1 LIRRKN
7 NTQTSKAHQTI
18 RELMARGFSDEAMLI
33 AAAAD
38 ALGGD
43 ETAQIVAEMTY
54 RKHFLGMGAN

>member
-1 LIRRKN
+1 LTRTR
-7 NTQTSKAHQTI
+7 NTQASKAHQTI

-43 ETAQIVAEMTY
+43 ETAQIVAEMTW
-54 RKHFLGMGAN
+54 RKHFCAMGTN